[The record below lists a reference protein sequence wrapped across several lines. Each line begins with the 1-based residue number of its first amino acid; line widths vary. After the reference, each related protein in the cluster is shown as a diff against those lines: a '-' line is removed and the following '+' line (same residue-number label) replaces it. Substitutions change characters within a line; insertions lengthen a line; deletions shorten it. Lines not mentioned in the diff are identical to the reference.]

1 MTIQQLEYIAALNK
15 FRHFVT
21 ASEQCGITQ
30 PTLSL
35 MIQKLEA
42 ELNVT
47 IFDRSK
53 HPVEPTSIGQKLI
66 EQAEAVLREV
76 RKMKEIVANETDSIK
91 GPLKIGVIPTLAPY
105 LVPEFIQQFKSEYK
119 QVQLSITEMRT
130 ASLVDALKKDQ
141 LDMFIAATPLVQH
154 DFLEISLYYEKFV
167 AYFAPDN
174 PYRDIPL
181 SAQNMPNENL
191 WILQEGHCFRSQ
203 IFNFCSNTI
212 EFNHA
217 YEAGSI
223 ETLIRIVRV
232 VGEAVMFLFRIV
244 QQQAE
249 LHPLAGKLAIGQASK
264 AGKDR
269 NQPLRFAAF
278 GERLS
283 RGAVR
288 LPLRDDPFEILDKQV
303 GCRTQIGGAA
313 VAIAMR
319 AIGNIVIARRTIAGS
334 RTGAVQILPPKQKFD
349 GVIAGRDIR
358 FHAIGLLQNTR
369 KQRLGDPR
377 GIDLVAAD
385 QQLRIGDDIRGIIGV
400 LGGTS
405 L

>member
-223 ETLIRIVRV
+223 ETLIRIVDKNGGYSV
-232 VGEAVMFLFRIV
+232 IP
-244 QQQAE
+244 E
-249 LHPLAGKLAIGQASK
+249 LHLPFLTEEQKTNVREITCPPAVREISIVIR
-264 AGKDR
+264 KDFIKER
-269 NQPLRFAAF
+269 MINAVVNTIKSLVPGEMLN
-278 GERLS
+278 ERLKKFS
-283 RGAVR
+283 VR
-288 LPLRDDPFEILDKQV
+288 L
-303 GCRTQIGGAA
+303 
-313 VAIAMR
+313 
-319 AIGNIVIARRTIAGS
+319 
-334 RTGAVQILPPKQKFD
+334 
-349 GVIAGRDIR
+349 
-358 FHAIGLLQNTR
+358 
-369 KQRLGDPR
+369 
-377 GIDLVAAD
+377 
-385 QQLRIGDDIRGIIGV
+385 
-400 LGGTS
+400 
-405 L
+405 